1 MEPKLGGVLADTT
14 PSVPTHTAT
23 TPDTT
28 PSGAVWTIT
37 RQAGRVKHERVINE
51 AFLQPGEL
59 AVLKGLVRA

>member
-1 MEPKLGGVLADTT
+1 MGLHRAELLINRGSGP
-14 PSVPTHTAT
+14 PTYTSI
-23 TPDTT
+23 TPDNT